1 MLSKMFNLIIRHK
14 FTTVITLLIVIIGGY
29 FGYQAIS
36 GSNEA
41 VRYTVAAVKRSTLI
55 VSISGSGQVS
65 SSDQVDIKPKVSG
78 DVVYVGA
85 KDGQELK
92 AGALLVQIDIGEAE
106 KAVRD
111 AETDLETVKLELD
124 KLFEPV
130 NELDLLRAENNLVQA
145 EESKQKA
152 EDNIIEAYEDA
163 FNAISNAFLD
173 LPTIITGLRDILYS
187 YEIAES
193 EITVS
198 NYSWNISTLKNLVD
212 YQDRYKL
219 EKFIDSAESDYKAAR
234 TRYDENF
241 ENYKN
246 TSRYSD
252 KDVIKTLL
260 EETLETVRA
269 MAEAVKSENN
279 MLDFWVDDRSEKD
292 LRTVNKVTEYQ
303 SDIKSL
309 TSKTNSHL
317 LSLLSIQR
325 SIQDSKE
332 DVLNA
337 ERSIEEIELSL
348 AELKA
353 GADELD
359 IRAKKIT
366 IQQKEDVL
374 LDAKEDLENHYIY
387 APFNSVIAE
396 INVDEGDSVSSNT
409 VLATLIT
416 QQKIAEVTFN
426 EIDAVNIKV
435 GQKTTLTFDALPKVS
450 ISGKVIGIDTM
461 GQVTQ
466 GVVSYGVKI
475 ASDTDVEQVKPG
487 MSVTVDIITEAKQD
501 VLVLPSSAIKFQG
514 DVYYVELVEADEEFG
529 QQLLT
534 NVSGIILPTSPKSQ
548 SIEVG
553 ISNDLSSEIISGL
566 KEGDIVVTS
575 AINQVQGTTQTQ
587 GFMMP
592 GMSGGKSIR
601 YLK

>member
-387 APFNSVIAE
+387 APFNSMIAE

-487 MSVTVDIITEAKQD
+487 MSVTVDIITEAKQN